1 MKVDYSDYLITFDIE
16 TSTFSEADV
25 NYTDVYLASFFRFK
39 FNINA
44 TSELI
49 DKSKSIY
56 FVRSWSEINSYFEKL
71 NNRAKKYNHIQIVY
85 VHNLA
90 YEFDGLIKNCKFVQ
104 DNFNND
110 KVLFIKPRK
119 PAYIRLDNIELRCS
133 YILLNKSLDS
143 LGKIYNY
150 HKLTIDYQAQYYSF
164 SDLPEVE
171 YTYNE
176 RDVKLTMLSIL
187 KECKKYSY
195 INTVADIP
203 LTYTSFTRK
212 NNLSINSKKDIK
224 QYKNRN
230 AVQKQYTAEYIQYME
245 QIYSGGY
252 THANAFYTF
261 IPLQDIISVD
271 ITSSYPD
278 SMVHRFYP
286 FNFHACAEGVNEL
299 QWFNFMI
306 KQNNDLDYVLSNYI
320 KPFKYGFFAT
330 VTLSDIELKR
340 FNKTE
345 IPYISV
351 SKIINETFRAVSDN
365 GRLVSADVVTIAL
378 THIDYF
384 LIQQFY
390 DFNLLSVDDLFYT
403 SQFRAL
409 SNFTL
414 KCVNYYADNKSVLKS
429 ISKKK
434 TLEKSDFFCKRTEQY
449 ILDDDVIKNIIKL
462 PKKQRTAELDIL
474 LQSAKAHLNA
484 QYGINVQRL
493 YQDTYQYDTEADEY
507 MKVYDPELKRDLY
520 RNFEEGLFIPL
531 YSKLNL
537 FTYALFILL
546 NSSADLIYS
555 DTDSWKIK
563 GDKDIII
570 SLTEAYNNNHNE
582 MTDSNHLYNIGQ
594 FDIET
599 VYDYFICGGCKKYIS
614 LIGDTVT
621 GTIAG
626 VPKIPTSEALTE
638 LYRSF
643 CDYDFNFLCD
653 IAFKPNTLLSS
664 SLTHKLSS
672 KYNTDSFSG
681 YVTDENGDRGYI
693 QFNNMVELVDTDYF
707 LLNTKTPSN
716 FTYLKYLEYKQKRH
730 INIKPTVLYSEG
742 EQIKYDYLSEL
753 PDEIETVTDV
763 NADNYVK
770 E

>member
-1 MKVDYSDYLITFDIE
+1 MKPEYSDYLITFDIE
-16 TSTFSEADV
+16 TTTFTESDEQ
-25 NYTDVYLASFFRFK
+25 YTDLYLASFFRFR
-39 FNINA
+39 FNVNA
-44 TSELI
+44 TSDLI
-49 DKSKSIY
+49 EASNHIRY
-56 FVRSWSEINSYFEKL
+56 VRSWSEVNNYFEAL
-71 NNRAKKYNHIQIVY
+71 NKQAKRFNKIQIVY

-90 YEFDGLIKNCKFVQ
+90 YEFDGLIKNCSFIQ
-104 DNFNND
+104 SNFDNS
-110 KVLFIKPRK
+110 KLLFIKPRK

-150 HKLTIDYQAQYYSF
+150 PKLNINYRAQYFSF
-164 SDLPEVE
+164 SSLPDIE

-230 AVQKQYTAEYIQYME
+230 AVQKSYTPEYIQYLE

-261 IPLQDIISVD
+261 VPLQDIISVD

-278 SMVHRFYP
+278 SMVHRYYP
-286 FNFHACAEGVNEL
+286 FNFHSCAEGVDVL
-299 QWFNFMI
+299 QWFRFI
-306 KQNNDLDYVLSNYI
+306 VRQNNDLDYVQSHYI

-330 VTLSDIELKR
+330 VTLSDVKLKKYNR
-340 FNKTE
+340 TE

-365 GRLVSADVVTIAL
+365 GRLVSADNIIIAL

-390 DFNLLSVDDLFYT
+390 DFELVAVDDLFYT

-429 ISKKK
+429 LSKKSK
-434 TLEKSDFFCKRTEQY
+434 LEKSDFFCKRTEQY
-449 ILDDDVIKNIIKL
+449 IFDDDIIKNIIKL
-462 PKKQRTAELDIL
+462 PKKQRSAELDIL
-474 LQSAKAHLNA
+474 LQSAKVHLNA
-484 QYGINVQRL
+484 QYGISVQRL
-493 YQDTYQYDTEADEY
+493 FQETYQYIAESDEY
-507 MKVYDPELKRDLY
+507 IKVYDTELKRDLY

-563 GDKDIII
+563 GDIDTII

-582 MTDSNHLYNIGQ
+582 MTDSNQLYNIGQ
-594 FDIET
+594 FDMET

-614 LIGDTVT
+614 LKDGIVT

-638 LYRSF
+638 LYHT
-643 CDYDFNFLCD
+643 CGNDFSFLCD

-664 SLTHKLSS
+664 SVTHKLSS
-672 KYNTDSFSG
+672 KYHTDSFSG
-681 YVTDENGDRGYI
+681 IVIDENGLSNYI

-707 LLNTKTPSN
+707 LLNTNTPSN

-742 EQIKYDYLSEL
+742 GQIKYDYLSEL